1 MDFVLL
7 KFSAESVETEFFYV
21 QLRDVVFH
29 YILYMFFTNASL
41 LHPVLEDLYVGNAF
55 GNIRIANGPG
65 RGRFDLQSINNVTSA
80 DTVLYQNVF
89 MAY

>member
-1 MDFVLL
+1 
-7 KFSAESVETEFFYV
+7 
-21 QLRDVVFH
+21 
-29 YILYMFFTNASL
+29 MFFTNAPL
-41 LHPVLEDLYVGNAF
+41 LHPVSQDLYVGNAF

-80 DTVLYQNVF
+80 DTALYQNVF